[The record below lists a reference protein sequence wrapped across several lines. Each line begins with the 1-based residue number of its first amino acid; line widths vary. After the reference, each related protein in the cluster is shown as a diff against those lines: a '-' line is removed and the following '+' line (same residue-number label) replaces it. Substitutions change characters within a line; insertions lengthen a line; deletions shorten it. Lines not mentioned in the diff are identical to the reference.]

1 MIRYTPRD
9 IPKELDLLVR
19 EEAMKQILYYD
30 LDDLAGTWKD
40 DPEFDAAIA
49 DQDRIEELLWD

>member
-1 MIRYTPRD
+1 MTALLTTSTARSDVMIRYTPRD

-30 LDDLAGTWKD
+30 LDDLAGT
-40 DPEFDAAIA
+40 
-49 DQDRIEELLWD
+49 